1 MKITVLFLLFQCLL
15 TIQLSVAS
23 NTQTEV
29 QDWIDKSKNVIYIN
43 PEQAAYYASKAIE
56 LLPGEEQNDQ
66 KAEALFA
73 YSQAEKLLGNFDSGV
88 KTLYDA
94 LEYVTPSNNSL
105 KGQIYSLMG
114 IVYCRLTDYNKAI
127 ELNEKATSI
136 FKALGDSASI
146 ATCYNNRGI
155 IHYDLNEF
163 NIAEQFFRQSLAINR
178 SLKQLKAIA
187 ANLNNMC
194 LYEGNFEEKIELINE
209 AIIINKNLNSQWS
222 LGENYNNMGKQYFY
236 AKKYMKALE
245 ALQKA
250 NEVASAL
257 GAKELICDN
266 YEYFSWVYAALGD
279 YENAYQCI
287 TKLNLLS
294 KEVQSSNKL
303 RNVELEISQK
313 RYQDQKRAAESKEQN
328 YKIELLRRN
337 IYILLVVLVL
347 LIITSVFL
355 TKWYKRKKYM
365 ELMKAQ
371 YNLEQSEREIA
382 ELKVRQQDL
391 ELKSVQNE
399 LDNKRKEITS
409 FAIFLLSRNELL
421 EKIREMIKQGYK
433 MNGQELI
440 SHLKRINVFIA
451 QYQSGDKNNT
461 SLLMNVE
468 EKNQEFQQHLSE
480 LHPNL
485 TQGEKSLAT
494 LLRINLS
501 TKEISIL
508 TGNIPKT
515 INMSRYRLRKSLNL
529 CPKESLTN
537 YLQNI

>member
-1 MKITVLFLLFQCLL
+1 
-15 TIQLSVAS
+15 
-23 NTQTEV
+23 
-29 QDWIDKSKNVIYIN
+29 
-43 PEQAAYYASKAIE
+43 
-56 LLPGEEQNDQ
+56 
-66 KAEALFA
+66 
-73 YSQAEKLLGNFDSGV
+73 
-88 KTLYDA
+88 
-94 LEYVTPSNNSL
+94 
-105 KGQIYSLMG
+105 
-114 IVYCRLTDYNKAI
+114 
-127 ELNEKATSI
+127 
-136 FKALGDSASI
+136 
-146 ATCYNNRGI
+146 
-155 IHYDLNEF
+155 
-163 NIAEQFFRQSLAINR
+163 
-178 SLKQLKAIA
+178 
-187 ANLNNMC
+187 
-194 LYEGNFEEKIELINE
+194 
-209 AIIINKNLNSQWS
+209 
-222 LGENYNNMGKQYFY
+222 
-236 AKKYMKALE
+236 
-245 ALQKA
+245 
-250 NEVASAL
+250 
-257 GAKELICDN
+257 
-266 YEYFSWVYAALGD
+266 
-279 YENAYQCI
+279 
-287 TKLNLLS
+287 
-294 KEVQSSNKL
+294 
-303 RNVELEISQK
+303 
-313 RYQDQKRAAESKEQN
+313 
-328 YKIELLRRN
+328 
-337 IYILLVVLVL
+337 
-347 LIITSVFL
+347 
-355 TKWYKRKKYM
+355 
-365 ELMKAQ
+365 MKAQ